1 MKSKPGMTWLLA
13 VGTTFLVLVPQF
25 AVAQGGVD
33 LDFNVVD
40 VEVEEA
46 NGEQVE
52 NFVAEVNVQNIDQ
65 WVFRNQTMVQAR
77 TMAQTSLQ
85 VQVDFVN
92 LAGPL
97 TEIQRLK
104 LMLAGQGDINRFFED
119 YEILRAS
126 LPKGRVAQND
136 WQQMWQKIQPI
147 QLRQQA
153 GLHGPGSLFQR
164 TVKALLT
171 SDQKSKYEVL
181 DKERRAKHYQATIRV
196 ALTTIETKVPLTV
209 AQRKRLVELLTT
221 KTKPP
226 ERVLAQY
233 GDFYYVMSQLAGLP
247 DEDLKPIFEAR
258 EWKPFSTMV
267 MPYKNNQIMRQFEAV
282 EAVE

>member
-1 MKSKPGMTWLLA
+1 MKCHFSILLLA
-13 VGTTFLVLVPQF
+13 AATALS
-25 AVAQGGVD
+25 VAPRAAWA
-33 LDFNVVD
+33 LD
-40 VEVEEA
+40 EEIAVEEA
-46 NGEQVE
+46 GG

-65 WVFRNQTMVQAR
+65 WVFRNQTMAQAR
-77 TMAQTSLQ
+77 TMAQNSLQ

-97 TEIQRLK
+97 SEIQRLK

-119 YEILRAS
+119 YEILRSS
-126 LPKGRVAQND
+126 LPKGRVGQND

-164 TVKALLT
+164 TLKILLT
-171 SDQKSKYEVL
+171 SEQKTKFEVL
-181 DKERRAKHYQATIRV
+181 DQERRQKHYQATIRV

-209 AQRKRLVELLTT
+209 SQRRRLVELITK

-226 ERVLAQY
+226 ERILPQY
-233 GDFYYVMSQLAGLP
+233 GDFYYVMSQMAGLP
-247 DEDLKPIFEAR
+247 EDDLKPIFEGK
-258 EWKPFSTMV
+258 EWKQFSAIV
-267 MPYKNNQIMRQFEAV
+267 MPYKNNQIMRQFEAAEV
-282 EAVE
+282 E

>member
-1 MKSKPGMTWLLA
+1 MKPHRSLLLLFA
-13 VGTTFLVLVPQF
+13 TTALF
-25 AVAQGGVD
+25 AVPPMASALDEVIAVD
-33 LDFNVVD
+33 AA
-40 VEVEEA
+40 VEAE
-46 NGEQVE
+46 GEVVE

-65 WVFRNQTMVQAR
+65 WVFRNQTMAQAR
-77 TMAQTSLQ
+77 TMAQNSLQ

-126 LPKGRVAQND
+126 LPKGRVGQND
-136 WQQMWQKIQPI
+136 WQQMWQRIQPI

-171 SDQKSKYEVL
+171 SEQKAKFEVL
-181 DKERRAKHYQATIRV
+181 DKERRTKHYQATIRV

-209 AQRKRLVELLTT
+209 AQRKRLIELLTT
-221 KTKPP
+221 KTRPP
-226 ERVLAQY
+226 ERVLPQY
-233 GDFYYVMSQLAGLP
+233 GDFYYVMSQLAALP
-247 DEDLKPIFEAR
+247 EEDLKPIFEPR
-258 EWKPFSTMV
+258 EWKPFSTIV
-267 MPYKNNQIMRQFEAV
+267 MPYKNNQIMRQFEAAEV
-282 EAVE
+282 E